1 MGTLTVDNLN
11 VNSAATIA
19 SGVGKILQ
27 IQQTVKSDTFSTSS
41 ATYVDVTGF
50 SVNITPSSAS
60 NKVLVLVTSNANAAS
75 TYNTMVQLVRDST
88 DIFQGD
94 VGGGSQ
100 SRASMQTR
108 DTDSNTSS
116 SLNFNFLDSPSTTSQ
131 VTYKIQA
138 MAQSGGTSYI
148 NRTASDSNSQAIARI
163 PSSII
168 VMEVQA

>member
-1 MGTLTVDNLN
+1 MGTLTVDNINTSSL
-11 VNSAATIA
+11 T
-19 SGVGKILQ
+19 GVSTGKVLQ
-27 IQQTVKSDTFSTSS
+27 IQQTVKSDTFSTTS
-41 ATYVDVTGF
+41 ATYTDVTGF
-50 SVNITPSSAS
+50 SVNITPSSTS
-60 NKVLVLVTSNANAAS
+60 SKVLVIVTSNANAAS

-168 VMEVQA
+168 VMEISA

>member
-1 MGTLTVDNLN
+1 
-11 VNSAATIA
+11 
-19 SGVGKILQ
+19 
-27 IQQTVKSDTFSTSS
+27 
-41 ATYVDVTGF
+41 
-50 SVNITPSSAS
+50 
-60 NKVLVLVTSNANAAS
+60 
-75 TYNTMVQLVRDST
+75 
-88 DIFQGD
+88 
-94 VGGGSQ
+94 
-100 SRASMQTR
+100 MQTR

-168 VMEVQA
+168 VMEIQA